1 MRRTAESGSAKNEY
15 GSTALNQG
23 KEIRYLASNRKIFI
37 RVKDTYQKKV
47 DSKTRVKK
55 TLYRTGRQIYSED
68 KMMERR
74 TCSGQVSRMPLI
86 S

>member
-23 KEIRYLASNRKIFI
+23 KEIRYLASNRKTFI

-47 DSKTRVKK
+47 DSKTRVKI
-55 TLYRTGRQIYSED
+55 LNLRRHSIVRAGRYTQRI
-68 KMMERR
+68 K
-74 TCSGQVSRMPLI
+74 
-86 S
+86 